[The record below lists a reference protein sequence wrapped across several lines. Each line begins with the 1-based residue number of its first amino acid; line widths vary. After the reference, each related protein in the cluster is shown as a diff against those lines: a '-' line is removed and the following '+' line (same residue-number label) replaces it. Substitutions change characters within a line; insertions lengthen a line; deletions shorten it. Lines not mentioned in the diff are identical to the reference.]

1 MNILIFGA
9 GYVGYPLALMLN
21 KNNPVDIA
29 EVDPLKIE
37 IINLDKPL
45 IEESEIQSFFN
56 TSQPSINAI
65 AFNKALSKQYDIYII
80 ATPTNYDEE
89 KNYFDTTIIEDI
101 LEKIDNQKQNS
112 YVVIKSTVPIG
123 FTSQMRM
130 RYRNIILDVCPEFIR
145 EGVSFYDNNHP
156 SRIVISDSEN
166 AQTFIDLV
174 QANCEKTDL
183 SSVIMSPDEAESV
196 KLFANT
202 YLALRVSYFNELDNF
217 AISRN
222 LNTKKIISGVSSDPR
237 IGNYYNNPSFGYG
250 GYCLPKDTKQLKS
263 NFADIPSD
271 LIQAVIDSND
281 SRKKFIADEII
292 KKKPQVVGVYRVVMK
307 EGSNNFRSSSI
318 LDVLKILTHA
328 GIPVIIYE
336 PVINEDIFLGYEV
349 LKDINI
355 FNEKSDVIISNRV
368 NDELAAVQDKVY
380 SRDIF
385 NKD

>member
-1 MNILIFGA
+1 
-9 GYVGYPLALMLN
+9 
-21 KNNPVDIA
+21 
-29 EVDPLKIE
+29 
-37 IINLDKPL
+37 
-45 IEESEIQSFFN
+45 
-56 TSQPSINAI
+56 
-65 AFNKALSKQYDIYII
+65 
-80 ATPTNYDEE
+80 
-89 KNYFDTTIIEDI
+89 
-101 LEKIDNQKQNS
+101 
-112 YVVIKSTVPIG
+112 
-123 FTSQMRM
+123 MRM
-130 RYRNIILDVCPEFIR
+130 RYTNIILDVCPEFIR

-174 QANCEKTDL
+174 QANCEKTNL

-292 KKKPQVVGVYRVVMK
+292 KKKPQLVGVYRVVMK

-328 GIPVIIYE
+328 GIQVVIYE